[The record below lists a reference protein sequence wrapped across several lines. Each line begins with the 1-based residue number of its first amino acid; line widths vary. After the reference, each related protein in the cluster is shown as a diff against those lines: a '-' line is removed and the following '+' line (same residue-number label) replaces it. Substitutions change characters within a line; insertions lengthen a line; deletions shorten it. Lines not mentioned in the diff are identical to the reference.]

1 MEDISGLIEFIRKEF
16 NKSLNSFSFPKT
28 PSYLYKPI
36 EYSLKGKGKRYRP
49 IIVHLTGRHF
59 KSDPDDIMKI
69 SMAIELLHC
78 FTLIHDDIMDS
89 DDKRRNMP
97 TLHKKYDV
105 PSAILAGDGIF
116 TITQLILLSVD
127 QNSKLLFQKY
137 NEMVLEICEG
147 QAMDKQYEVE
157 DELDVD
163 DYIEMVKKKTGA
175 LLGSCL
181 SLPAIIE
188 NEKQGNV
195 ELLYNIGKNLGVA
208 FQIQDDLFEIFG
220 DEKVMGKSLGSDI
233 ASNKKTPLA
242 ILAKNEDKMRW
253 EKLVDEYD
261 GKNLD
266 NIRKFLIK
274 SGVKNKVDKIAFDYF
289 SNAYDSLSKFG
300 IGNNSEL
307 YSFFKF
313 IQERHY

>member
-1 MEDISGLIEFIRKEF
+1 MEDISVLIEFIRKEF

-147 QAMDKQYEVE
+147 QAMDKQYEIE
-157 DELDVD
+157 DELGVD

-188 NEKQGNV
+188 NENRGNLK
-195 ELLYNIGKNLGVA
+195 LLHNIGKNLGVA

-220 DEKVMGKSLGSDI
+220 DEKMMGKSLGSDI

-242 ILAKNEDKMRW
+242 ILAKNEDKTRW

-266 NIRKFLIK
+266 NIRKFLNE

>member
-16 NKSLNSFSFPKT
+16 NKSLNSFSFPKS
-28 PSYLYKPI
+28 PSYLYRPI

-157 DELDVD
+157 DELDID

-266 NIRKFLIK
+266 NIRKFLSQ

>member
-266 NIRKFLIK
+266 NIRKFLYE

>member
-188 NEKQGNV
+188 NENQGNV

-266 NIRKFLIK
+266 NIRKFLNE

>member
-1 MEDISGLIEFIRKEF
+1 MEDISELINFIRKEF

-28 PSYLYKPI
+28 PSYLYRPI
-36 EYSLKGKGKRYRP
+36 EYSLKGQGKRYRP
-49 IIVHLTGRHF
+49 IIIHLSGRHF

-69 SMAIELLHC
+69 SMAVELLHC

-147 QAMDKQYEVE
+147 QAMDKQYEIE

-188 NEKQGNV
+188 NENQGNL
-195 ELLYNIGKNLGVA
+195 ELLHNIGKNLGVA

-253 EKLVDEYD
+253 EKLVDDYD

-266 NIRKFLIK
+266 KIRKFLNE

-289 SNAYDSLSKFG
+289 SSAYDSLSKFG

-307 YSFFKF
+307 YNFFKF
-313 IQERHY
+313 IQERHF

>member
-28 PSYLYKPI
+28 PSYLYRPI

-89 DDKRRNMP
+89 DDKRRDMP

-147 QAMDKQYEVE
+147 QAMDKQYEIE

-188 NEKQGNV
+188 NENKGNL
-195 ELLYNIGKNLGVA
+195 ELLQNIGKTLGVA

-242 ILAKNEDKMRW
+242 ILAKNEDRMRW
-253 EKLVDEYD
+253 EKLVDDYD

-266 NIRKFLIK
+266 NIRKFLEE

>member
-1 MEDISGLIEFIRKEF
+1 M
-16 NKSLNSFSFPKT
+16 
-28 PSYLYKPI
+28 
-36 EYSLKGKGKRYRP
+36 KGKGKRYRP

-105 PSAILAGDGIF
+105 HSAILAGDGIF

-157 DELDVD
+157 DELDID

-181 SLPAIIE
+181 ALPAIIE
-188 NEKQGNV
+188 NENKSNV

-220 DEKVMGKSLGSDI
+220 DEKAMGKSLGSDI

-253 EKLVDEYD
+253 GKLVDEYD

-266 NIRKFLIK
+266 NIRKFLSQ

>member
-1 MEDISGLIEFIRKEF
+1 MEDISRLIEFIRKEF

-36 EYSLKGKGKRYRP
+36 EYSLKGRGKRYRP

-175 LLGSCL
+175 LLGCCL

-266 NIRKFLIK
+266 NIRKFLNE
-274 SGVKNKVDKIAFDYF
+274 SGVKNKVDKIAFDFF
-289 SNAYDSLSKFG
+289 SNAYNSLSKFG
-300 IGNNSEL
+300 ISKNSEL

-313 IQERHY
+313 IQERNY

>member
-16 NKSLNSFSFPKT
+16 NKSLNSFSFPKS
-28 PSYLYKPI
+28 PSYLYRPI

-127 QNSKLLFQKY
+127 QNSKILFQKY

-157 DELDVD
+157 DELDID

-181 SLPAIIE
+181 ALPAIIE
-188 NEKQGNV
+188 NENKSNV

-266 NIRKFLIK
+266 NIRKFLIQ

-313 IQERHY
+313 IQERYY

>member
-1 MEDISGLIEFIRKEF
+1 MEDISRLIEFIRKEF

-89 DDKRRNMP
+89 DDKRRDMP

-105 PSAILAGDGIF
+105 SSAILAGDGIF

-147 QAMDKQYEVE
+147 QAMDKQYEIE

-188 NEKQGNV
+188 NENRGNL
-195 ELLYNIGKNLGVA
+195 ELLQNIGKTLGVA

-242 ILAKNEDKMRW
+242 ILAKNEDRMRW
-253 EKLVDEYD
+253 EKLVDDYD

-266 NIRKFLIK
+266 NIRKFLEE

-289 SNAYDSLSKFG
+289 SNAYNSLSKFG
-300 IGNNSEL
+300 IGINSEL

>member
-1 MEDISGLIEFIRKEF
+1 MDDVLELIDFIRKEF
-16 NKSLNSFSFPKT
+16 NKSLSRFSFPKT
-28 PSYLYKPI
+28 PSYLYRPI
-36 EYSLKGKGKRYRP
+36 EYSLKGQGKRYRP
-49 IIVHLTGRHF
+49 IIVHLSGRHF

-116 TITQLILLSVD
+116 TITQLILLSVA
-127 QNSKLLFQKY
+127 QNSNLLFQKY

-147 QAMDKQYEVE
+147 QAMDKQYEIE
-157 DELDVD
+157 DELDVN

-181 SLPAIIE
+181 SLPAIIKNE
-188 NEKQGNV
+188 NQENL
-195 ELLYNIGKNLGVA
+195 ELLYNIGKDLGVA

-220 DEKVMGKSLGSDI
+220 DENVMGKSLGSDI
-233 ASNKKTPLA
+233 SSNKKTPLA
-242 ILAKNEDKMRW
+242 IFAKNEDRIKW
-253 EKLVDEYD
+253 NKLVDEYD

-266 NIRKFLIK
+266 NIRKFLK
-274 SGVKNKVDKIAFDYF
+274 ESGIKNKVDKIVFDYF

>member
-16 NKSLNSFSFPKT
+16 NKSLNSFSFPKS
-28 PSYLYKPI
+28 PSYLYRPI

-127 QNSKLLFQKY
+127 QNSKILFQKY

-157 DELDVD
+157 DELDID

-181 SLPAIIE
+181 ALPAIIE
-188 NEKQGNV
+188 NENKSNV

-266 NIRKFLIK
+266 NIRKFLNQ

>member
-28 PSYLYKPI
+28 PSYLYRPI
-36 EYSLKGKGKRYRP
+36 EYSLKGKGKRFRP

-266 NIRKFLIK
+266 NIRKFLYE

>member
-28 PSYLYKPI
+28 PSYLYRPI

-105 PSAILAGDGIF
+105 SSAILAGDGIF

-188 NEKQGNV
+188 NENKSNL

-266 NIRKFLIK
+266 NIRKFLNE

>member
-69 SMAIELLHC
+69 SMAVELLHC

-266 NIRKFLIK
+266 NIRKFLNE

>member
-28 PSYLYKPI
+28 PNYLYGPI

-175 LLGSCL
+175 LLGCCL

-266 NIRKFLIK
+266 NIRKFLNE

-307 YSFFKF
+307 YYFFKF

>member
-1 MEDISGLIEFIRKEF
+1 M
-16 NKSLNSFSFPKT
+16 
-28 PSYLYKPI
+28 
-36 EYSLKGKGKRYRP
+36 
-49 IIVHLTGRHF
+49 
-59 KSDPDDIMKI
+59 
-69 SMAIELLHC
+69 
-78 FTLIHDDIMDS
+78 
-89 DDKRRNMP
+89 
-97 TLHKKYDV
+97 
-105 PSAILAGDGIF
+105 
-116 TITQLILLSVD
+116 
-127 QNSKLLFQKY
+127 
-137 NEMVLEICEG
+137 
-147 QAMDKQYEVE
+147 
-157 DELDVD
+157 
-163 DYIEMVKKKTGA
+163 
-175 LLGSCL
+175 LGSCL

-188 NEKQGNV
+188 NENKGNL
-195 ELLYNIGKNLGVA
+195 ELLHNIGKTWCSISNT
-208 FQIQDDLFEIFG
+208 DDLFEIFG

-266 NIRKFLIK
+266 NIRKFLYE

>member
-16 NKSLNSFSFPKT
+16 NKSLNSFSFPKS
-28 PSYLYKPI
+28 PSYLYRPI

-127 QNSKLLFQKY
+127 QNSKILFQKY

-157 DELDVD
+157 DELDID

-181 SLPAIIE
+181 ALPAIIE
-188 NEKQGNV
+188 NENKSNV

-261 GKNLD
+261 GRNLD
-266 NIRKFLIK
+266 NIRKFITQ

>member
-1 MEDISGLIEFIRKEF
+1 MEDISELIEFIRKEF
-16 NKSLNSFSFPKT
+16 NKSLNSFSFPKN
-28 PSYLYKPI
+28 PSYLYRPI

-89 DDKRRNMP
+89 DDKRRNML

-253 EKLVDEYD
+253 EKLVNEYD

-266 NIRKFLIK
+266 KIRKFLYE
-274 SGVKNKVDKIAFDYF
+274 SGIKNKVDKIAFDYF

-300 IGNNSEL
+300 ITNNSEL

>member
-1 MEDISGLIEFIRKEF
+1 MKDISDLTDFIRKEF
-16 NKSLNSFSFPKT
+16 NKSLNNFSFPKN
-28 PSYLYKPI
+28 PSYLYSPI
-36 EYSLKGKGKRYRP
+36 KYSLRGKGKRYRP
-49 IIVHLTGRHF
+49 IIIHLSGRHF

-105 PSAILAGDGIF
+105 ASAILAGDGIF
-116 TITQLILLSVD
+116 TISQLILLSVD

-147 QAMDKQYEVE
+147 QAMDKQYEIE
-157 DELDVD
+157 DNLNID

-188 NEKQGNV
+188 NESEEKL
-195 ELLYNIGKNLGVA
+195 EILYNIGKDLGAA
-208 FQIQDDLFEIFG
+208 FQIQDDLLEIFG
-220 DEKVMGKSLGSDI
+220 DEKVIGKSLGSDI

-242 ILAKNEDKMRW
+242 ILAKNDDKLEW

-261 GKNLD
+261 GKDLD
-266 NIRKFLIK
+266 NIRKFLIE
-274 SGVKNKVDKIAFDYF
+274 SGVKTKVDKIASDYF
-289 SNAYDSLSKFG
+289 SNAYNSLSKIG
-300 IGNNSEL
+300 IDINSEL

-313 IQERHY
+313 IQQRHN

>member
-36 EYSLKGKGKRYRP
+36 EYSLKGKGKRFRP

-266 NIRKFLIK
+266 NIRKFLNE

>member
-105 PSAILAGDGIF
+105 SSAILAGDGIF

-188 NEKQGNV
+188 NENKSNLK
-195 ELLYNIGKNLGVA
+195 LLYNIGKNLGVA

-266 NIRKFLIK
+266 NIRKFLNE

>member
-266 NIRKFLIK
+266 NIRKFLIQ

>member
-28 PSYLYKPI
+28 PSYLYRPI

-157 DELDVD
+157 HELDVD

-188 NEKQGNV
+188 NENKNNL

-253 EKLVDEYD
+253 EKLVDDYD
-261 GKNLD
+261 GENLD
-266 NIRKFLIK
+266 NIRKFLNE

>member
-1 MEDISGLIEFIRKEF
+1 MEDISKLINFIRKEF

-28 PSYLYKPI
+28 PSYLYRPI
-36 EYSLKGKGKRYRP
+36 EYSLKGQGKRYRP
-49 IIVHLTGRHF
+49 IIIHLSGRHF

-69 SMAIELLHC
+69 SMAVELLHC

-97 TLHKKYDV
+97 TLHKKYDI

-147 QAMDKQYEVE
+147 QAMDKQYEIE

-188 NEKQGNV
+188 NENQGNL

-242 ILAKNEDKMRW
+242 ILAKNEDKMKW
-253 EKLVDEYD
+253 EKLVDDYD

-266 NIRKFLIK
+266 NIRKFLK
-274 SGVKNKVDKIAFDYF
+274 DSGVKNKVDKIASDYF
-289 SNAYDSLSKFG
+289 SSAYDSLSKFG

-307 YSFFKF
+307 YNFFKF
-313 IQERHY
+313 IQERHF

>member
-1 MEDISGLIEFIRKEF
+1 MEDLSGLIEFIRKEF

-28 PSYLYKPI
+28 PSYLYRPI

-157 DELDVD
+157 DELDVG

-188 NEKQGNV
+188 NENQNNL

-266 NIRKFLIK
+266 NIRKFLNE
-274 SGVKNKVDKIAFDYF
+274 SGVKNKVDKIAFNYF

-300 IGNNSEL
+300 IGKNSEL

>member
-28 PSYLYKPI
+28 PSYLYRPI

-266 NIRKFLIK
+266 NIRKFLNE
-274 SGVKNKVDKIAFDYF
+274 SGVKNKVDKIAFDFF
-289 SNAYDSLSKFG
+289 SNAYSSLSKFG
-300 IGNNSEL
+300 ISKNSEL

>member
-28 PSYLYKPI
+28 PSYLYRPI

-188 NEKQGNV
+188 NEKKGNV

-266 NIRKFLIK
+266 NIRKFLNE

>member
-28 PSYLYKPI
+28 PSYLYRPI

-188 NEKQGNV
+188 NENQGNV

-266 NIRKFLIK
+266 NIRKFLNE

>member
-16 NKSLNSFSFPKT
+16 NKSLNSFSFPKS
-28 PSYLYKPI
+28 PSYLYRPI

-127 QNSKLLFQKY
+127 QNSKILFQKY

-157 DELDVD
+157 DELDID

-181 SLPAIIE
+181 ALPAIIE
-188 NEKQGNV
+188 NENKSNV

-266 NIRKFLIK
+266 NIRKFLIQ